1 MRLGLLGC
9 VGALILALIIFGGY
23 FVSVRNNLVG
33 LDEQVNQQWAQ
44 VESQYQRRYDLI
56 TNLVR
61 TVQGAANFE
70 KSTLEAVVNARA
82 RVGQVAA
89 PQGAPGAGGN
99 IPNDQN
105 QLDQFA
111 AAQQGL
117 SNALSRLLVVVERY
131 PELKSNQNF
140 LELQSQLEGT
150 ENRIA
155 VERQR
160 YNQDAQSYNTA
171 IRRFPASVVANFSGF
186 KSKAYF
192 RGTPGSAQ
200 APQVDFQ
207 PFGNQPTPAPSAPT
221 TATTATTGSR

>member
-1 MRLGLLGC
+1 MRNVGLLGC
-9 VGALILALIIFGGY
+9 IAVLILVVLIGGAF

-33 LDEQVNQQWAQ
+33 LEEGVNGQWAQ
-44 VESQYQRRYDLI
+44 VQSQYQRRYDLI
-56 TNLVR
+56 PNLVR
-61 TVQGAANFE
+61 TVEGAANFE
-70 KSTLEAVVNARA
+70 KSTLEAVTNARA

-89 PQGAPGAGGN
+89 PAGPPGSGAD
-99 IPNDQN
+99 IPNN
-105 QLDQFA
+105 EAAFRQFE

-160 YNQDAQSYNTA
+160 YNDVVRGYNTA
-171 IRRFPASVVANFSGF
+171 VRRFPASIVAGMSGF
-186 KSKAYF
+186 KQKPYFQGAAGSDKAPEVNF
-192 RGTPGSAQ
+192 
-200 APQVDFQ
+200 DF
-207 PFGNQPTPAPSAPT
+207 GK
-221 TATTATTGSR
+221 TATSTTGTR

>member
-1 MRLGLLGC
+1 MRNLGLLGC
-9 VGALILALIIFGGY
+9 AGALLLAIIVGGAW
-23 FVSVRNNLVG
+23 FVGVRNNLVG

-56 TNLVR
+56 PNLVR

-89 PQGAPGAGGN
+89 PAGPPGAATGVTEN
-99 IPNDQN
+99 QN
-105 QLDQFA
+105 QMEQFA
-111 AAQQGL
+111 AAQPGL

-155 VERQR
+155 VERGR
-160 YNQDAQSYNTA
+160 YNEVAQRYNTA
-171 IRRFPASVVANFSGF
+171 IRRFPASLVASMSGF
-186 KSKAYF
+186 RAKTYF
-192 RGTPGSAQ
+192 RGAAGSEK
-200 APQVDFQ
+200 APEVAFPD
-207 PFGNQPTPAPSAPT
+207 FGNTAA
-221 TATTATTGSR
+221 TATR

>member
-1 MRLGLLGC
+1 MKSFGLIGC
-9 VGALILALIIFGGY
+9 IGAIVLVLLIGGGY
-23 FVSVRNNLVG
+23 FISARNNMVTLEEG
-33 LDEQVNQQWAQ
+33 VNQQWAQ
-44 VESQYQRRYDLI
+44 VESQYQRRFDLI
-56 TNLVR
+56 PNLVR

-89 PQGAPGAGGN
+89 PAGPPGAAAAVTG
-99 IPNDQN
+99 DQN
-105 QLDQFA
+105 AMDQFA

-155 VERQR
+155 VERGR
-160 YNQDAQSYNTA
+160 YNEEVQKFNTA
-171 IRRFPASVVANFSGF
+171 IRRFPASLVASMSGF
-186 KSKAYF
+186 KGKAYF
-192 RGTPGSAQ
+192 RGAAGSAQ
-200 APQVDFQ
+200 APQVDFD
-207 PFGNQPTPAPSAPT
+207 FGKTQQ
-221 TATTATTGSR
+221 

>member
-1 MRLGLLGC
+1 MRNAGLLGC
-9 VGALILALIIFGGY
+9 VVVLVVVALIGGGY

-33 LDEQVNQQWAQ
+33 LDEAVNRQWGQ

-56 TNLVR
+56 PNLVKS
-61 TVQGAANFE
+61 VQGAADFE

-89 PQGAPGAGGN
+89 PPAGGPPGSAPTADITN
-99 IPNDQN
+99 NEQ
-105 QLDQFA
+105 QMAQFA

-131 PELKSNQNF
+131 PDLKANANF
-140 LELQSQLEGT
+140 QELQSQLEGT

-160 YNQDAQSYNTA
+160 YNTEAQAYNTA
-171 IRRFPASVVANFSGF
+171 VRRFPASVVANFSGF
-186 KSKAYF
+186 KTKAYF
-192 RGTPGSAQ
+192 KGATGSEK
-200 APQVDFQ
+200 APDVNFN
-207 PFGNQPTPAPSAPT
+207 FGGS
-221 TATTATTGSR
+221 TATTATR

>member
-1 MRLGLLGC
+1 MGRFGLLGC
-9 VGALILALIIFGGY
+9 VGALILAVLVFGGY

-44 VESQYQRRYDLI
+44 VESQYQRRFDLI
-56 TNLVR
+56 PNLVR
-61 TVQGAANFE
+61 TVQGAADFE

-89 PQGAPGAGGN
+89 PAGG
-99 IPNDQN
+99 PPTASSLPEN
-105 QLDQFA
+105 QAAMEQFA
-111 AAQQGL
+111 NAQAGL
-117 SNALSRLLVVVERY
+117 SGALSRLLVVVERY

-160 YNQDAQSYNTA
+160 YNGVVREYNTA
-171 IRRFPASVVANFSGF
+171 TRRFPASIVAGMSGF
-186 KSKAYF
+186 KQKAYF
-192 RGTPGSAQ
+192 QGTAGSEK
-200 APQVDFQ
+200 APDVNFD
-207 PFGNQPTPAPSAPT
+207 FGN
-221 TATTATTGSR
+221 TATSATR

>member
-1 MRLGLLGC
+1 MRNLGLLGC
-9 VGALILALIIFGGY
+9 VGALVLALIIGGVY
-23 FVSVRNNLVG
+23 FVSVRNNIVG

-44 VESQYQRRYDLI
+44 VENQYQRRYELI
-56 TNLVR
+56 PNLVR

-89 PQGAPGAGGN
+89 PGGPPGAAAGVTEN
-99 IPNDQN
+99 QN
-105 QLDQFA
+105 QMEQFA

-155 VERQR
+155 VERGR
-160 YNQDAQSYNTA
+160 YNQDAQGYNTA
-171 IRRFPASVVANFSGF
+171 IRRFPASLVASMSGF
-186 KSKAYF
+186 KAKAYF
-192 RGTPGSAQ
+192 RGAAGSSQ
-200 APQVDFQ
+200 APEVAFPD
-207 PFGNQPTPAPSAPT
+207 FGN
-221 TATTATTGSR
+221 TATTATQ

>member
-1 MRLGLLGC
+1 MGRMGLIGC
-9 VGALILALIIFGGY
+9 VGALILAVIVFGGY
-23 FVSVRNNLVG
+23 FVGVRNNLVG
-33 LDEQVNQQWAQ
+33 LEEGVNQQWAQ

-56 TNLVR
+56 PNLVR

-89 PQGAPGAGGN
+89 PSGPPGAAGA
-99 IPNDQN
+99 ITDN
-105 QLDQFA
+105 QAQMEQFA

-150 ENRIA
+150 ENRIS
-155 VERQR
+155 VERGR
-160 YNQDAQSYNTA
+160 YNEVAQTYNTA
-171 IRRFPASVVANFSGF
+171 VRRFPASIIAGMSGF
-186 KSKAYF
+186 KTKAYF
-192 RGTPGSAQ
+192 KGVSGSSAP
-200 APQVDFQ
+200 PQVDFD
-207 PFGNQPTPAPSAPT
+207 FGTST
-221 TATTATTGSR
+221 TATTATTATH

>member
-1 MRLGLLGC
+1 MRNVGLLGC
-9 VGALILALIIFGGY
+9 VAALVIILIIGGAW
-23 FVSVRNNLVG
+23 FVGVRNNLVG
-33 LDEQVNQQWAQ
+33 LDEKVNQQWAQ

-56 TNLVR
+56 PNLVR

-89 PQGAPGAGGN
+89 PAGPPGAASAVTG
-99 IPNDQN
+99 DQAAMEN
-105 QLDQFA
+105 FA

-160 YNQDAQSYNTA
+160 YNTTAQEFNTA
-171 IRRFPASVVANFSGF
+171 VRRFPANIVAGMSGF
-186 KSKAYF
+186 KAKAYF
-192 RGTPGSAQ
+192 KGVAGSSE
-200 APQVDFQ
+200 APKVDFDN
-207 PFGNQPTPAPSAPT
+207 FGTTTSAPAT
-221 TATTATTGSR
+221 APPPATATH